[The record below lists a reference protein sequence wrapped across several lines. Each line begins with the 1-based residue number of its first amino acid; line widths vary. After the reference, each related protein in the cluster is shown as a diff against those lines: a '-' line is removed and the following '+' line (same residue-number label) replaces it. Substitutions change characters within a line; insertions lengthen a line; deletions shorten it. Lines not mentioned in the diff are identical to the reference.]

1 VGLGNPGPQYRG
13 TRHNA
18 GADFIEVLSR
28 RHRISLDVAKYRSL
42 TGRGEIAGLPC
53 LLALP
58 QTYMN
63 LSGQAVKRLLSF
75 TNTPVS
81 SLVVAHDDL
90 DLPNGT
96 IRLRA
101 GGGAGGHRGVASLID
116 HLQDPG
122 FVRLKI
128 GIGRPP
134 PGRDAEGFVLGK
146 FTFAERALVAGAIDK
161 GVLAM
166 EMLLT
171 EGIDKAM
178 SLFNRS

>member
-18 GADFIEVLSR
+18 GAQFVETLSR
-28 RHRISLDVAKYRSL
+28 RHHIPLDVAKYSSL
-42 TGRGEIAGLPC
+42 TGRGDIAGRAC
-53 LLALP
+53 ILALP

-63 LSGQAVKRLLSF
+63 LSGRAVKRMLSF
-75 TNTPVS
+75 TNTPVA

-90 DLPNGT
+90 DLPPGR
-96 IRLRA
+96 IRLRT
-101 GGGAGGHRGVASLID
+101 GGGAGGHRGVGSLID

-134 PGRDAEGFVLGK
+134 PGHDAEGFVLGR
-146 FTFAERALVAGAIDK
+146 FTRAERDLVTGAVDR
-161 GVLAM
+161 GVQAV
-166 EMLLT
+166 ETLLT

-178 SLFNRS
+178 SLFNRP